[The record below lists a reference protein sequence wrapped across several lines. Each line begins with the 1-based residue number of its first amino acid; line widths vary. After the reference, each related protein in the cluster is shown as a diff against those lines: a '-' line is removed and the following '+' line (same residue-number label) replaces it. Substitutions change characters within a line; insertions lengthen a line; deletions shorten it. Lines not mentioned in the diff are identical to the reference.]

1 MELGKPQ
8 GTAHLVVPKV
18 QIDTKSTHGPTTPG
32 TVTKERFPGNLPS
45 QLEPF
50 LADDGSVYV
59 SCTDKGN
66 SYVVAI
72 KSQHGQALIN
82 QFAAEHGV
90 TLSKADRQEITE
102 KLETYAVLQK
112 IVKPIWYRVAPYGQ
126 GVEIDL
132 GNEAHT
138 RVRIT
143 PNQVELIDAGS
154 DTLFFRSPVMKSMTT
169 PADKGDYRPLQKYLP
184 NLTHFD
190 FLLLIGWLTYT
201 IAHSK
206 VESTKY
212 LILVLEGGQ
221 GSGKSF
227 LCNTIISNLVDPSSV
242 GAQLLHS
249 NSKDLA
255 IAGRQSHVLMF
266 DNIRTFTSGMSDV
279 LCVAST
285 GGAISSRTLYTND
298 GQSVMRLHV
307 AMVLNG
313 IHPFIS
319 QSDLAQRCLPITLKP
334 LSGSSRVSEKQLIA
348 EFQNDLPVIHRGI
361 FELIAKIMAHL
372 PNAEVL
378 YPERMLDFSR
388 WIAAFE
394 LALDHPPETLGAI
407 QREYSEALKQGQ
419 RSALQDNLLGATLIE
434 FADSLKSL
442 SWTGSPTD
450 LYQELTA
457 IVSIATSRSRDWPQN
472 PIALSKRLHPLQP
485 ALLSQNIDLT
495 FARGKSRT
503 ITISKIE
510 D

>member
-1 MELGKPQ
+1 MELEKPQ

-18 QIDTKSTHGPTTPG
+18 QVDAKSIHGPTTTG

-59 SCTDKGN
+59 SCTDRAN

-112 IVKPIWYRVAPYGQ
+112 TIKPIWYRVAPYGK
-126 GVEIDL
+126 GVEIDV
-132 GNEAHT
+132 GDEQHT

-143 PNQVELIDAGS
+143 PGAVDIIVAGS
-154 DTLFFRSPVMKSMTT
+154 ATLFVRSPVMKSIVL
-169 PADKGDYRPLQKYLP
+169 PADHGDFNLLRKYLP
-184 NLTHFD
+184 NLDFFD
-190 FLLLIGWLTYT
+190 FLLLVGWLTYT
-201 IAHSK
+201 IAHPK
-206 VESTKY
+206 AESTKY
-212 LILVLEGGQ
+212 VILVLDGGQ

-227 LCNTIISNLVDPSSV
+227 LCIVIGSLIDPSAV

-255 IAGRQSHVLMF
+255 IAGRNSHILMF
-266 DNIRTFTSGMSDV
+266 DNIRSFTPAMSDT

-334 LSGSSRVSEKQLIA
+334 LSPSSRVSEKQLITD
-348 EFQNDLPVIHRGI
+348 FQNDLPVIQRGLYN
-361 FELIAKIMAHL
+361 LIASILQHL
-372 PNAEVL
+372 PDAEVL
-378 YPERMLDFSR
+378 YPERMLDFSQ
-388 WIAAFE
+388 WLAALE
-394 LALDHPPETLGAI
+394 LALGHPKDRLGAI
-407 QREYSEALKQGQ
+407 QEHYSEALKQGQ
-419 RSALQDNLLGATLIE
+419 LSSLQDNLLGATLIDFSE
-434 FADSLKSL
+434 SLGSNGW
-442 SWTGSPTD
+442 SGSPTD
-450 LYQELTA
+450 LYKKLSDQVLPST
-457 IVSIATSRSRDWPQN
+457 TKSRDWPQN
-472 PIALSKRLHPLQP
+472 AIALSKRLHPLQP
-485 ALLSQNIDLT
+485 ALLSQNINLSFT
-495 FARGKSRT
+495 RGKSRT

>member
-18 QIDTKSTHGPTTPG
+18 QVDAKSIHGPTTTG

-59 SCTDKGN
+59 SCTDRAN

-112 IVKPIWYRVAPYGQ
+112 TIKPIWYRVAPYGK
-126 GVEIDL
+126 GVEIDV
-132 GNEAHT
+132 GDEQHT

-143 PNQVELIDAGS
+143 PGAVDIIVAGS
-154 DTLFFRSPVMKSMTT
+154 ATLFVRSPVMKSIVL
-169 PADKGDYRPLQKYLP
+169 PADHGDFNLLRKYLP
-184 NLTHFD
+184 NLDFFD
-190 FLLLIGWLTYT
+190 FLLLVGWLTYT
-201 IAHSK
+201 IAHPK
-206 VESTKY
+206 AESTKY
-212 LILVLEGGQ
+212 VILVLDGGQ

-227 LCNTIISNLVDPSSV
+227 LCIVIGSLIDPSAV

-255 IAGRQSHVLMF
+255 IAGRNSHILMF
-266 DNIRTFTSGMSDV
+266 DNIRSFTPAMSDT

-334 LSGSSRVSEKQLIA
+334 LSPSSRVSEKQLITD
-348 EFQNDLPVIHRGI
+348 FQNDLPVIQRGLYN
-361 FELIAKIMAHL
+361 LIASILQHL
-372 PNAEVL
+372 PDAEVL
-378 YPERMLDFSR
+378 YPERMLDFSQ
-388 WIAAFE
+388 WLAALE
-394 LALDHPPETLGAI
+394 LGLGHPKDRLGAI
-407 QREYSEALKQGQ
+407 QEHYSEALKQGQ
-419 RSALQDNLLGATLIE
+419 LSSLQDNLLGATLID
-434 FADSLKSL
+434 FAESMRSN
-442 SWTGSPTD
+442 SWSGSPTD
-450 LYQELTA
+450 LYQELTDQVLPTTA
-457 IVSIATSRSRDWPQN
+457 KSRDWPQN
-472 PIALSKRLHPLQP
+472 AIALSKRLHPLQP
-485 ALLSQNIDLT
+485 ALLSQNINLSFT
-495 FARGKSRT
+495 RGKSRT

>member
-18 QIDTKSTHGPTTPG
+18 QVDTKSTHEPTTPG

-50 LADDGSVYV
+50 LADDGAVYV

-90 TLSKADRQEITE
+90 TLSKAERLEITE
-102 KLETYAVLQK
+102 KLETYAFLQK
-112 IVKPIWYRVAPYGQ
+112 TIKPIWYRVAPYGK
-126 GVEIDL
+126 GVEIDV
-132 GNEAHT
+132 GDEQHT

-143 PNQVELIDAGS
+143 PGTVDIIVAGS
-154 DTLFFRSPVMKSMTT
+154 DTLFVRSPVTKSIVL
-169 PADKGDYRPLQKYLP
+169 PADHGDFNLLRKYLP
-184 NLTHFD
+184 NLDFFD
-190 FLLLIGWLTYT
+190 FLILVGWLTYT
-201 IAHSK
+201 IAHPK

-212 LILVLEGGQ
+212 VILVLDGGQ

-227 LCNTIISNLVDPSSV
+227 LCNVIGSLIDPSAV
-242 GAQLLHS
+242 GTQLLHT

-255 IAGRQSHVLMF
+255 IAGKNSHVLMF
-266 DNIRTFTSGMSDV
+266 DNIRSFTPAMSDI

-298 GQSVMRLHV
+298 GQSVIRMHV
-307 AMVLNG
+307 PMVLNG

-334 LSGSSRVSEKQLIA
+334 LSPSARISEKQLIA
-348 EFQNDLPVIHRGI
+348 DFQSDLPEIQRGMYN
-361 FELIAKIMAHL
+361 LIASIMQYL
-372 PNAEVL
+372 PDAEVL
-378 YPERMLDFSR
+378 YPERMLDFSH
-388 WIAAFE
+388 WLAALE
-394 LALDHPPETLGAI
+394 LALNHPKDKLGVI
-407 QREYSEALKQGQ
+407 QQHYSESLKQGQ
-419 RSALQDNLLGATLIE
+419 LSSLQDNLLGATLIDFVE
-434 FADSLKSL
+434 SLGSNDW
-442 SWTGSPTD
+442 SGSPTD
-450 LYQELTA
+450 LYNELTDHVLPTTA
-457 IVSIATSRSRDWPQN
+457 KSRDWPQN

-485 ALLSQNIDLT
+485 ALLSQNINLSFT
-495 FARGKSRT
+495 RGKSRT

-510 D
+510 E

>member
-18 QIDTKSTHGPTTPG
+18 QVDAKSIHGPTTTG

-59 SCTDKGN
+59 SCTDRAN

-112 IVKPIWYRVAPYGQ
+112 TIKPIWYRVAPYGK
-126 GVEIDL
+126 GVEIDV
-132 GNEAHT
+132 GDEQHT

-143 PNQVELIDAGS
+143 PGAVDIIVAGS
-154 DTLFFRSPVMKSMTT
+154 ATLFVRSPVMKSIVL
-169 PADKGDYRPLQKYLP
+169 PADHGDFNLLRKYLP
-184 NLTHFD
+184 NLDFFD
-190 FLLLIGWLTYT
+190 FLLLVGWLTYT
-201 IAHSK
+201 IAHPK
-206 VESTKY
+206 AESTKY
-212 LILVLEGGQ
+212 VILVLDGGQ

-227 LCNTIISNLVDPSSV
+227 LCIVIGSLIDPSAV

-255 IAGRQSHVLMF
+255 IAGRNSHILMF
-266 DNIRTFTSGMSDV
+266 DNIRSFTPAMSDT

-334 LSGSSRVSEKQLIA
+334 LSPSSRVSEKQLITD
-348 EFQNDLPVIHRGI
+348 FQNDLPVIQRGLYN
-361 FELIAKIMAHL
+361 LIASILQHL
-372 PNAEVL
+372 PDAEVL
-378 YPERMLDFSR
+378 YPERMLDFSQ
-388 WIAAFE
+388 WLAALE
-394 LALDHPPETLGAI
+394 LALGHPKDRLGAI
-407 QREYSEALKQGQ
+407 QEHYSEALKQGQ
-419 RSALQDNLLGATLIE
+419 LSSLQDNLLGATLID
-434 FADSLKSL
+434 FAESMRSN
-442 SWTGSPTD
+442 SWSGSPTD
-450 LYQELTA
+450 LYQELTDQVLPTTA
-457 IVSIATSRSRDWPQN
+457 KSRDWPQN
-472 PIALSKRLHPLQP
+472 AIALSKRLHPLQP
-485 ALLSQNIDLT
+485 ALLSQNINLSFT
-495 FARGKSRT
+495 RGKSRT